1 MMLKTVYNSLQNFPI
16 SVILLP
22 IILTFIGMVALF
34 SISVN
39 QFGVIA
45 ITAFTKQLLFMI
57 PAIGGFLF
65 ILFIPKYL
73 IHKYIYLMYG
83 LILVLVT
90 VPFLLSTI
98 AGTHRW
104 INIGLPVAFQP
115 SEFAKWIVVVA
126 LAKYLSDHNLEMKK
140 FSTLI
145 FPIFIALL
153 PAAIILQQPDLGTA
167 LILLTPVL
175 PMLYWVGSRPFH
187 LFMLMAPIFSI
198 GTAFHTVSFTTWAI
212 IMGVILYLSRPN
224 IFFGIIFYFGNIF
237 LGLLAPL
244 LWNGLRPYQ
253 QKRIL
258 TLFNPELDPLGAAY
272 QTIQSKV
279 AIGSGGFLGKGIG
292 EGTQTHLKFLPVQ
305 ESDFIVSV
313 IGEEFGFITI
323 AFMLIVF
330 AFFIIKII
338 NLAFY
343 SKERFAGLVL
353 IGIGTIF
360 LSHVFVNTAMST
372 GLIPVKGLPLPFISA
387 GGSFLLSCY
396 IMVSLII
403 KMGMETIDD

>member
-1 MMLKTVYNSLQNFPI
+1 MIKTAYSSFQNFPI
-16 SVILLP
+16 SILLLP
-22 IILTFIGMVALF
+22 LILTLIGMIALF

-45 ITAFTKQLLFMI
+45 ISAFTKQLLFMI
-57 PAIGGFLF
+57 PAIGGFLML
-65 ILFIPKYL
+65 LFIPKYV
-73 IHKYIYLMYG
+73 IHKYIYLGYG
-83 LILVLVT
+83 IILVLVT
-90 VPFLLSTI
+90 IPFLLSTI

-126 LAKYLSDHNLEMKK
+126 LAKYLSDHNLEIKK

-145 FPIFIALL
+145 VPILIALF

-167 LILLTPVL
+167 LILLTPII
-175 PMLYWVGSRPFH
+175 PMLYWVGSRTFH

-198 GTAFHTVSFTTWAI
+198 GTAFHNISFTTWAI
-212 IMGVILYLSRPN
+212 IMGIIIYLSRPSLV
-224 IFFGIIFYFGNIF
+224 FGILFYFGNIF

-244 LWNGLRPYQ
+244 LWSGLRPYQ

-279 AIGSGGFLGKGIG
+279 AIGSGGFFGKGLG

-323 AFMLIVF
+323 AFMLLVF
-330 AFFIIKII
+330 ALFILKII
-338 NLAFY
+338 NLAY
-343 SKERFAGLVL
+343 SSKERFAGLVL

-387 GGSFLLSCY
+387 GGSFLLSSY
-396 IMVSLII
+396 IMVALII
-403 KMGMETIDD
+403 KMGMEPIE

>member
-57 PAIGGFLF
+57 PAIIGFLF

-104 INIGLPVAFQP
+104 INIGLPIAFQP

-360 LSHVFVNTAMST
+360 LSHVFVNAAMST

-396 IMVSLII
+396 IMVALVL
-403 KMGMETIDD
+403 KMGIEPIE

>member
-1 MMLKTVYNSLQNFPI
+1 MMLKTVYNSLLNFPI

-57 PAIGGFLF
+57 PAIAGFLI

-83 LILVLVT
+83 LIIVLVT
-90 VPFLLSTI
+90 TPFLLSTI

-104 INIGLPVAFQP
+104 INIGLPIAFQP

-153 PAAIILQQPDLGTA
+153 PATIILQQPDLGTA
-167 LILLTPVL
+167 LILLTPVF

-224 IFFGIIFYFGNIF
+224 ILFGIIFYFGNIF

-244 LWNGLRPYQ
+244 LWSGLRPYQ

-330 AFFIIKII
+330 AFFILKII

-396 IMVSLII
+396 IMVALVL
-403 KMGMETIDD
+403 KMGMEPIE

>member
-57 PAIGGFLF
+57 PAIIGFLF

-90 VPFLLSTI
+90 IPFLLSTI

-187 LFMLMAPIFSI
+187 LFMLIAPIFSI

-212 IMGVILYLSRPN
+212 IMGIILYLSRPN

-360 LSHVFVNTAMST
+360 LSHVFVNAAMST

-396 IMVSLII
+396 IMVALVL
-403 KMGMETIDD
+403 KMGMEPIE

>member
-1 MMLKTVYNSLQNFPI
+1 MLKATYSSSQNFPL
-16 SVILLP
+16 SVLLLP
-22 IILTFIGMVALF
+22 LVLTLIGLISLF

-57 PAIGGFLF
+57 PAIGGFLI
-65 ILFIPKYL
+65 ILFIPKYI
-73 IHKYIYLMYG
+73 IHKYIYLAYG
-83 LILVLVT
+83 VILLLVT

-115 SEFAKWIVVVA
+115 SEFAKWIVVVS
-126 LAKYLSDHNLEMKK
+126 LAKYLSDHNLEIKK
-140 FSTLI
+140 FPTLI
-145 FPIFIALL
+145 FPILIALF

-167 LILLTPVL
+167 LILLTPVF
-175 PMLYWVGSRPFH
+175 PMLYWVGSKPFH

-198 GTAFHTVSFTTWAI
+198 GTAFHNVSFTSWAI
-212 IMGVILYLSRPN
+212 IMGIIIYIARPN
-224 IFFGIIFYFGNIF
+224 LIFGIVLYFVNIF

-244 LWNGLRPYQ
+244 IWNGLRPYQ

-279 AIGSGGFLGKGIG
+279 AIGSGGFIGKGMG

-305 ESDFIVSV
+305 ESDFIISV

-323 AFMLIVF
+323 AFMLLVF
-330 AFFIIKII
+330 ALFILKIV
-338 NLAFY
+338 NLAYY

-353 IGIGTIF
+353 IGIATIF

-396 IMVSLII
+396 VMVSLII
-403 KMGMETIDD
+403 KMGMETIE

>member
-57 PAIGGFLF
+57 PAIIGFLF

-167 LILLTPVL
+167 LILLTPLL

-360 LSHVFVNTAMST
+360 LSHVFVNAAMST

-396 IMVSLII
+396 IMVALVL
-403 KMGMETIDD
+403 KMGMEPIE

>member
-1 MMLKTVYNSLQNFPI
+1 MLKIAYNSSQKFPLSI
-16 SVILLP
+16 LFLPILLT
-22 IILTFIGMVALF
+22 IIGLLALF

-39 QFGVIA
+39 QFGIIA

-57 PAIGGFLF
+57 PAIGGFLV
-65 ILFIPKYL
+65 ILFIPKYI
-73 IHKYIYLMYG
+73 IHKYIYVAYG
-83 LILVLVT
+83 LILALVA

-115 SEFAKWIVVVA
+115 SEFAKWIVVVS
-126 LAKYLSDHNLEMKK
+126 LARYLSDHNLEIKK

-145 FPIFIALL
+145 FPILIALF
-153 PAAIILQQPDLGTA
+153 PATIILQQPDLGTA
-167 LILLTPVL
+167 LILLAPVF

-187 LFMLMAPIFSI
+187 LFMILSPIFSI
-198 GTAFHTVSFTTWAI
+198 GTAFHTVSFTSWAI
-212 IMGVILYLSRPN
+212 IMGIILYISHPN
-224 IFFGIIFYFGNIF
+224 LIFGIVFYFVNIF

-279 AIGSGGFLGKGIG
+279 AIGSGGFFGKGMG

-323 AFMLIVF
+323 AFMLVIFALFIMKIV
-330 AFFIIKII
+330 
-338 NLAFY
+338 NLAY
-343 SKERFAGLVL
+343 HSNERFAGLVL
-353 IGIGTIF
+353 IGIATIF

-396 IMVSLII
+396 IMVSLIV
-403 KMGMETIDD
+403 KMGMETIE

>member
-1 MMLKTVYNSLQNFPI
+1 MVKAAYNSSQNFPL
-16 SVILLP
+16 SVLLLP
-22 IILTFIGMVALF
+22 LVLTLIGLIALF

-57 PAIGGFLF
+57 PAIGGFLV
-65 ILFIPKYL
+65 ILFIPKYI
-73 IHKYIYLMYG
+73 IHKYIYFAYG
-83 LILVLVT
+83 AILLLVT

-115 SEFAKWIVVVA
+115 SEFAKWIVVVC
-126 LAKYLSDHNLEMKK
+126 LAKYLSDHNLEIKK
-140 FSTLI
+140 FRTLI
-145 FPIFIALL
+145 FPILIALF

-167 LILLTPVL
+167 LILLTPVF

-187 LFMLMAPIFSI
+187 LFILMAPIFSI
-198 GTAFHTVSFTTWAI
+198 GTAFHNVSFTSWAI
-212 IMGVILYLSRPN
+212 IMGIIVYIARPN
-224 IFFGIIFYFGNIF
+224 LIFGIVLYFVNIF

-279 AIGSGGFLGKGIG
+279 AIGSGGFFGKGMG

-305 ESDFIVSV
+305 ESDFIISV

-323 AFMLIVF
+323 AFMLVVF
-330 AFFIIKII
+330 ALFILKIV
-338 NLAFY
+338 NLAYY

-353 IGIGTIF
+353 IGIATIF
-360 LSHVFVNTAMST
+360 LSHVFVNTAMSI

-396 IMVSLII
+396 VMVSLII
-403 KMGMETIDD
+403 KMGMETIE

>member
-57 PAIGGFLF
+57 PAIIGFMF

-145 FPIFIALL
+145 FPIFIAIL

-360 LSHVFVNTAMST
+360 LSHVFVNAAMST

-396 IMVSLII
+396 IMVALVL
-403 KMGMETIDD
+403 KMGMEPIE

>member
-57 PAIGGFLF
+57 PAIIGFLF

-258 TLFNPELDPLGAAY
+258 TLFNSELDPLGAAY

-360 LSHVFVNTAMST
+360 LSHVFVNAAMST

-396 IMVSLII
+396 IMVALVL
-403 KMGMETIDD
+403 KMGIEPIE

>member
-57 PAIGGFLF
+57 PAIIGFLF

-212 IMGVILYLSRPN
+212 IMGIILYLSRPN

-360 LSHVFVNTAMST
+360 LSHVFVNAAMST

-396 IMVSLII
+396 IMVALVL
-403 KMGMETIDD
+403 KMGMEPIE

>member
-1 MMLKTVYNSLQNFPI
+1 MLKTVYNSLQNFPI

-57 PAIGGFLF
+57 PSIIGFLF

-353 IGIGTIF
+353 IGIGIIF
-360 LSHVFVNTAMST
+360 LSHVFVNAAMST

-396 IMVSLII
+396 IMVALVL
-403 KMGMETIDD
+403 KMGMEPIE

>member
-57 PAIGGFLF
+57 PAIIGFLF

-187 LFMLMAPIFSI
+187 LFMLIAPIFSI

-360 LSHVFVNTAMST
+360 LSHVFVNAAMST

-396 IMVSLII
+396 IMVALVL
-403 KMGMETIDD
+403 KMGMEPIE

>member
-1 MMLKTVYNSLQNFPI
+1 MVKAAYNSSQNFPL

-22 IILTFIGMVALF
+22 LVLTLIGLIALF

-57 PAIGGFLF
+57 PAIGGFLV
-65 ILFIPKYL
+65 ILFIPKYI
-73 IHKYIYLMYG
+73 IHKYIYFAYG
-83 LILVLVT
+83 AILLLVT

-115 SEFAKWIVVVA
+115 SEFAKWIVVVC
-126 LAKYLSDHNLEMKK
+126 LAKYLSDHNLEIKK
-140 FSTLI
+140 FRTLI
-145 FPIFIALL
+145 FPILIALF

-167 LILLTPVL
+167 LILLTPVF

-187 LFMLMAPIFSI
+187 LFILMAPIFSI
-198 GTAFHTVSFTTWAI
+198 GTAFHNVSFTSWAI
-212 IMGVILYLSRPN
+212 IMGIIVYIARPN
-224 IFFGIIFYFGNIF
+224 LIFGIVLYFVNIF

-279 AIGSGGFLGKGIG
+279 AIGSGGFFGKGMG

-305 ESDFIVSV
+305 ESDFIISV

-323 AFMLIVF
+323 AFMLVVF
-330 AFFIIKII
+330 ALFILKIV
-338 NLAFY
+338 NLAYY

-353 IGIGTIF
+353 IGIATIF
-360 LSHVFVNTAMST
+360 LSHVFVNTAMSI

-396 IMVSLII
+396 VMVSLII
-403 KMGMETIDD
+403 KMGMETIE

>member
-57 PAIGGFLF
+57 PAIIGFLF

-330 AFFIIKII
+330 ASFILKII

-396 IMVSLII
+396 IMVALVL
-403 KMGMETIDD
+403 KMGMEPIE

>member
-1 MMLKTVYNSLQNFPI
+1 MVKAAYNSSQNFPL
-16 SVILLP
+16 SVLLLP
-22 IILTFIGMVALF
+22 LVLTLIGLIALF

-57 PAIGGFLF
+57 PAIGGFLV
-65 ILFIPKYL
+65 ILFIPKYI
-73 IHKYIYLMYG
+73 IHKYIYFAYG
-83 LILVLVT
+83 AILLLVT

-115 SEFAKWIVVVA
+115 SEFAKWIVVVC
-126 LAKYLSDHNLEMKK
+126 LAKYLSDHNLEIKK
-140 FSTLI
+140 FRTLI
-145 FPIFIALL
+145 FPILIALF

-167 LILLTPVL
+167 LILLTPVF

-187 LFMLMAPIFSI
+187 LFILMAPIFSI
-198 GTAFHTVSFTTWAI
+198 GTAFHNVSFTSWAI
-212 IMGVILYLSRPN
+212 IMGIIVYIARPN
-224 IFFGIIFYFGNIF
+224 LIFGIVLYFVNIF

-258 TLFNPELDPLGAAY
+258 TLFNPEIDPLGAAY

-279 AIGSGGFLGKGIG
+279 AIGSGGFFGKGMG

-305 ESDFIVSV
+305 ESDFIISV

-323 AFMLIVF
+323 AFMLVVF
-330 AFFIIKII
+330 ALFILKIV
-338 NLAFY
+338 NLAYY

-353 IGIGTIF
+353 IGIATIF
-360 LSHVFVNTAMST
+360 LSHVFVNTAMSI

-396 IMVSLII
+396 VMVSLII
-403 KMGMETIDD
+403 KMGMETIE

>member
-1 MMLKTVYNSLQNFPI
+1 MMLKTVYNSLLNFPI

-57 PAIGGFLF
+57 PAIAGFLI

-83 LILVLVT
+83 LIIVLVT
-90 VPFLLSTI
+90 APFLLSTI

-104 INIGLPVAFQP
+104 INIGLPIAFQP

-153 PAAIILQQPDLGTA
+153 PATIILQQPDLGTA
-167 LILLTPVL
+167 LILLTPVF

-224 IFFGIIFYFGNIF
+224 ILFGIIFYFGNIF

-244 LWNGLRPYQ
+244 LWSGLRPYQ

-330 AFFIIKII
+330 AFFILKII

-396 IMVSLII
+396 IMVALVL
-403 KMGMETIDD
+403 KMGMEPIE